1 MERFRF
7 LYRLVNLLCQLFIVW
22 VIGAD
27 DDACVLV
34 TGFVQ
39 LDEIEPVECYNAS
52 V

>member
-1 MERFRF
+1 MERIEL
-7 LYRLVNLLCQLFIVW
+7 LYRMVNLLCQLFIVR
-22 VIGAD
+22 VVGAD